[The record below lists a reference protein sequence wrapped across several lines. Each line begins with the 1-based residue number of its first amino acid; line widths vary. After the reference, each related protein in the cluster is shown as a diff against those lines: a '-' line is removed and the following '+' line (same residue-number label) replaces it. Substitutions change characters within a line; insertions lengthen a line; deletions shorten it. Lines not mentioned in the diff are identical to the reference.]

1 MLALGPE
8 WPSQHDF
15 AGVGKPEVGGRRH
28 MLEFRS
34 GKGTWAWPKSLSVQR
49 AGSLVVTGP
58 ADRGGHEG
66 LRWPLSIAPY
76 LAPSLP

>member
-1 MLALGPE
+1 
-8 WPSQHDF
+8 
-15 AGVGKPEVGGRRH
+15 

-34 GKGTWAWPKSLSVQR
+34 GKGMWAWPKSLSVQR
-49 AGSLVVTGP
+49 AGSLAVMGP